1 MQLTITGK
9 CPNLKRDIIKRAVK
23 FYADYFDITKNKVD
37 LLLDFERNLQKNQGD
52 EAYCVNEGGGK
63 YTITIDSTFSKRK
76 ILIALAHEMV
86 HIKQY
91 VKRELS
97 YNERKKV
104 SRYKGQV
111 YKEETM
117 NYWDMPWEI
126 EAFGREL
133 GLYRQFVDY
142 CKEKDK

>member
-1 MQLTITGK
+1 MHLTITGK
-9 CPNLKRDIIKRAVK
+9 CKNVKRDIIKRAVA
-23 FYADYFDITKNKVD
+23 FYADYLDITKNKVD
-37 LLLDFERNLQKNQGD
+37 LWLDFECNLQKKQGD

-63 YTITIDSTFSKRK
+63 YTITVDSTFSKRK

-91 VKRELS
+91 VKRELT

-104 SRYKGQV
+104 SRYRGQV
-111 YKEETM
+111 YKDANM

-133 GLYRQFVDY
+133 GLYRQFIESD
-142 CKEKDK
+142 CKRK